1 MNIPPPPPPLLAF
14 GPFGGPQAQFINAQ
28 DPESGVQIGDEILRD
43 GNCFQLPNDRNI
55 YKATFHWGKIFGQNI
70 YRFEGITRQIY
81 NQGDWGDNERIHQNG
96 FVQRMAGLE
105 IVPCPALNRNTARE
119 AYSALRTMNQVSR
132 QGLMPHLSATVP
144 ASRNQPAREV
154 QVPANLQ
161 GSIESYL
168 TGFPG
173 APRQTR
179 AQMRELLTRPRPEY
193 PYGQLQPGVGGKKQ
207 QRRRKTRRS
216 KSKRRKTQRRKH

>member
-14 GPFGGPQAQFINAQ
+14 GPFGGPQTQFINPQ

-43 GNCFQLPNDRNI
+43 GNCFQMPNDPNI
-55 YKATFHWGKIFGQNI
+55 YKAIFHFSQMFGQNI
-70 YRFEGITRQIY
+70 YRFEGITKQTY
-81 NQGDWGDNERIHQNG
+81 NQGDWGNNERIHQNG
-96 FVQRMAGLE
+96 FVARMNGLQ
-105 IVPCPALNRNTARE
+105 IVPCPALIRNTARE
-119 AYSALRTMNQVSR
+119 AYLSLRALNQVSR

-173 APRQTR
+173 GPRQTR

-193 PYGQLQPGVGGKKQ
+193 PYNELQPGVGGKK
-207 QRRRKTRRS
+207 RGRKTRG
-216 KSKRRKTQRRKH
+216 KSRRRKTQRRKH